1 MTKLVN
7 LILVFV
13 LLCGFNS
20 IVSRPKTWVPLNFQK
35 FTEDDPAGDIAINS
49 PTKVTVTTMAR
60 NVDASL
66 QKDFGPEYFYG
77 DWEFQFEVTI
87 TAIGGTASN
96 VPTALPFSVSNIFE
110 ATTAD
115 DTPGPLEYFRVFA
128 DGSDSYQIDIYGG
141 ASVPGVAQ
149 NVKVYCT
156 AKRINKT
163 LTGYVYSDPGRKNL
177 MGSTSVTA
185 ARPSYRYVSAVGSRN
200 GSGTET
206 ISFIVENMRF
216 RFL

>member
-7 LILVFV
+7 LILIFV
-13 LLCGFNS
+13 LLCGFNP
-20 IVSRPKTWVPLNFQK
+20 IVSRPKTWVELNFQK
-35 FTEDDPAGDIAINS
+35 FTEDDPAGDIAVNN

-66 QKDFGPEYFYG
+66 QKDFGPGYFYG

-87 TAIGGTASN
+87 TAVGGTVSE
-96 VPTALPFSVSNIFE
+96 VPTALPFAVSNIFE
-110 ATTAD
+110 ATTGDA
-115 DTPGPLEYFRVFA
+115 GLEYFRVFG
-128 DGSDSYQIDIYGG
+128 DGTDSYQIDMYGG
-141 ASVPGVAQ
+141 SSVSGVAQ

-156 AKRINKT
+156 ATRVNKT

-177 MGSTSVTA
+177 MGKTA
-185 ARPSYRYVSAVGSRN
+185 TTPASSAYRYVSAVGSRN
-200 GSGTET
+200 GSNTAT
-206 ISFIVENMRF
+206 ISFTVENMRF